1 MHVYLLMGSEGCLS
15 LIAQWDT
22 NPRSKARSAQS
33 RNTKS
38 SLEGW
43 LTSIIML
50 LNTIIL

>member
-1 MHVYLLMGSEGCLS
+1 MHVYLLMGGRGCLS
-15 LIAQWDT
+15 LIAQWGT

-43 LTSIIML
+43 LTSITIL